1 MRTQVAKSS
10 VMCPPRSCADPQTP
24 PLGSELGQVAST
36 RRRPRRGRSRAN
48 GAGGLES
55 PSVERFVPCYPVVLG
70 PVSCGVDSA
79 PCSPPSSSSPIL
91 PPPILLP
98 LPSAPP
104 GQRFVAPA
112 AHRELRRR
120 PQWPRSHAS
129 PPLPHPGRQRDRQGC
144 KGKDARAPKVPLGK
158 DARLQK

>member
-55 PSVERFVPCYPVVLG
+55 PSVERFVPCYPMVLG
-70 PVSCGVDSA
+70 PVVSIRPRVLLL
-79 PCSPPSSSSPIL
+79 PPPPPSSL
-91 PPPILLP
+91 PPSSCLCPTRTAFRGP
-98 LPSAPP
+98 RGPQGAPP
-104 GQRFVAPA
+104 KAPVAAFACVSPA
-112 AHRELRRR
+112 
-120 PQWPRSHAS
+120 PPPRKAE
-129 PPLPHPGRQRDRQGC
+129 G
-144 KGKDARAPKVPLGK
+144 
-158 DARLQK
+158 